1 MIQEGLRTIDIIER
15 EQQRGPEHSENI
27 VDFLRMLA
35 QGRYKSVTIL
45 GISEMYFA
53 LCAVHMGVEKIT
65 WYSENDALDFYMRS
79 EKHNRVIGDVNKVF
93 IEPTDFLV
101 VSMNQPMQSA
111 YPDRWLKRHLVRANK
126 RVLVTNSLV
135 AFDKNGDSVA
145 SKEVFANVVK
155 ENKNIFV
162 LDRQQTRSFGW
173 SELKNKLAK

>member
-15 EQQRGPEHSENI
+15 EQQKSPEQSENI
-27 VDFLRMLA
+27 VDFLRMIA
-35 QGRYKSVTIL
+35 NGRYKSVTIL
-45 GISEMYFA
+45 GINDLYFA

-65 WYSENDALDFYMRS
+65 WYSDNDALDYYLLS
-79 EKHNRVIGDVNKVF
+79 EKHNRVVSDVNKVF

-101 VSMNQPMQSA
+101 LSMNQPIRSA
-111 YPDRWLKRHLVRANK
+111 FPDRWIKRHLVKAKK

-145 SKEVFANVVK
+145 SKEIFTNVVK

-173 SELKNKLAK
+173 SELKNKFPK